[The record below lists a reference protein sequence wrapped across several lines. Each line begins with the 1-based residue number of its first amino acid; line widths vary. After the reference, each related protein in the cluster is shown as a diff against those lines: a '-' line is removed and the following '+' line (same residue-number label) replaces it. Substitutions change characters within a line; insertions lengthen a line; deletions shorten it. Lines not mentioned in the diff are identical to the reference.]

1 MLCSWGN
8 DCMDGPQAA
17 MNRIEIEWREQDGV
31 MEAGVAGLRSLE
43 LPVHT
48 ALLSPPLT
56 AVYSGIR
63 ERKYKIL
70 FLNPE
75 KLEMDIEKE
84 SHQQAQY
91 LDTEEF
97 LDVVDATNAL
107 PPQHLYEN

>member
-1 MLCSWGN
+1 
-8 DCMDGPQAA
+8 
-17 MNRIEIEWREQDGV
+17 
-31 MEAGVAGLRSLE
+31 MEAGVAGLGSLE
-43 LPVHT
+43 LPIHT
-48 ALLSPPLT
+48 ALLSPLLT
-56 AVYSGIR
+56 AVHLDTR
-63 ERKYKIL
+63 ARKYKIL

-97 LDVVDATNAL
+97 LDLVDATNAL